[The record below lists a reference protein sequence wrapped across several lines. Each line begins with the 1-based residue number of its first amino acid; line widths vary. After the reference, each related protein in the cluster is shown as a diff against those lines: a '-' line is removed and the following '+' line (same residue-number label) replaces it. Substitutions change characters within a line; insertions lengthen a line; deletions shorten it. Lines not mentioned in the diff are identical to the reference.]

1 MSDNT
6 VRRDGLYPVADG
18 ETLPPGNTQ
27 ANTRARW
34 TGEVRC
40 PRKGEWY
47 LSGAVVEAYRAPSD
61 LSMGFH
67 IARLVVG
74 RMVWDS

>member
-1 MSDNT
+1 MDSN
-6 VRRDGLYPVADG
+6 VISRNGVYPVAEG
-18 ETLPPGNTQ
+18 EALPEGNTR

-47 LSGAVVEAYRAPSD
+47 LSGAVVESYRAPSD
-61 LSMGFH
+61 LSHSFH

-74 RMVWDS
+74 RMVWDQ